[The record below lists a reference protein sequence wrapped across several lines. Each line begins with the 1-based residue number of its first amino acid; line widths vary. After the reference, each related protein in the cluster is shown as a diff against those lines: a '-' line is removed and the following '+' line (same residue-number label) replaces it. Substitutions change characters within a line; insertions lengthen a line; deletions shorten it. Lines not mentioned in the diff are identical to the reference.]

1 MTEFASRRT
10 LVVRRFLRNRAAVA
24 SLAALLLLFV
34 SAYALPPLLPY
45 SYDDL
50 DFNALLQPPGTKH
63 WLGTNAL
70 GQDLLAQT
78 LRGMQKSMLIGVC
91 VAVISTGIAATV
103 GAISGYFGGWRDR
116 TLMWVVDLLLVVPS
130 FILIA
135 IVTPRTKNS
144 ANIMFLVLL
153 LAGFGWMISSRMV
166 RGMTMSLREREFI
179 RAARY
184 MGVSSRR
191 IIVGHVVPNVASI
204 LIIDA
209 ALNVAAA
216 ILAETGLSFLGFG
229 IQPPD
234 VSLGTLI
241 ADGTASATAFPWVFL
256 FPASILVLILVCANL
271 TGDGL
276 RDALDPPADP
286 CAVVCDE
293 PPARG
298 DRFGRHLQ
306 DRWRSGDRGARDQL
320 PRRARRGGRDGGRI
334 GFR

>member
-1 MTEFASRRT
+1 MTSLSRMDTTDFASRRT
-10 LVVRRFLRNRAAVA
+10 LVLRRFLRSRSAVA
-24 SLAALLLLFV
+24 SLTLLVLLFLGC
-34 SAYALPPLLPY
+34 YALPSALPY

-50 DFNALLQPPGTKH
+50 DFDALLQPPNADH

-70 GQDLLAQT
+70 GQDLLAQI

-91 VAVISTGIAATV
+91 VAVISTAIAATV

-116 TLMWVVDLLLVVPS
+116 ALMWVVDLLLVVPS

-144 ANIMFLVLL
+144 ANLMLLVLL
-153 LAGFGWMISSRMV
+153 LASFGWMISSRMV
-166 RGMTMSLREREFI
+166 RGMAMSLREREFV

-191 IIVGHVVPNVASI
+191 IITSHVVPNVASI
-204 LIIDA
+204 LIVDA
-209 ALNVAAA
+209 ALNVAFA

-234 VSLGTLI
+234 VSLGTLL
-241 ADGTASATAFPWVFL
+241 ADGTGSATTFPWVFL
-256 FPASILVLILVCANL
+256 FPAGMLVLILLCTNL

-276 RDALDPPADP
+276 RDALDPS
-286 CAVVCDE
+286 
-293 PPARG
+293 
-298 DRFGRHLQ
+298 
-306 DRWRSGDRGARDQL
+306 SGV
-320 PRRARRGGRDGGRI
+320 PRRPTR
-334 GFR
+334 